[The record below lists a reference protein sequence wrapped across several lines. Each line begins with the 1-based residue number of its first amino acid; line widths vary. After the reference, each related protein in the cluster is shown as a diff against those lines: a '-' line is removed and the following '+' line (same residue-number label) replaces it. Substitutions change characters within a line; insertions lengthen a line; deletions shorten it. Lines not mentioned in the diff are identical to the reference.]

1 MCCLIFFA
9 EFLTQQYLKYNMDIR
24 IFYFQDI
31 QTINVI
37 NVGKLLLLFGQTR
50 L

>member
-24 IFYFQDI
+24 IFCSRYSDY
-31 QTINVI
+31 
-37 NVGKLLLLFGQTR
+37 
-50 L
+50 